1 MTGAPKCPKSDCFS
15 RKKKNAGVIAV
26 DGKIDINLLLD
37 FYGPLLDNRH
47 RQTVEMYF
55 ADDMTLSEIA
65 QELGV
70 SRQAVQQSVA
80 KGRGDLEM
88 FEEKLG
94 LCGRFG
100 AAEKKIAEV
109 KRLAEKIGKTAGPG
123 EISEL
128 CEELRSAAD
137 DLGDTI

>member
-1 MTGAPKCPKSDCFS
+1 MT
-15 RKKKNAGVIAV
+15 V
-26 DGKIDINLLLD
+26 DGKTDINLLLD
-37 FYGPLLDNRH
+37 FYGPLLDEKH

-55 ADDMTLSEIA
+55 GDDMTLSEIA
-65 QELGV
+65 SELGV

-80 KGRGDLEM
+80 KGRGDLET

-100 AAEKKIAEV
+100 AAKVKLAEI
-109 KRLAEKIGKTAGPG
+109 KRLAETMKTAGEKDMP
-123 EISEL
+123 ELCSRISE
-128 CEELRSAAD
+128 AAD

>member
-1 MTGAPKCPKSDCFS
+1 ME
-15 RKKKNAGVIAV
+15 
-26 DGKIDINLLLD
+26 GKIDINLLLD
-37 FYGPLLDNRH
+37 FYGPLLDSRH

-65 QELGV
+65 EELGV

-80 KGRGDLEM
+80 KGRENLEK
-88 FEEKLG
+88 FEQKLG

-109 KRLAEKIGKTAGPG
+109 KRLAEKIRETAGPG
-123 EISEL
+123 ELAEL
-128 CEELRSAAD
+128 CEKLSGAAD